1 MKMAAYG
8 KWILAG
14 EHAVLRG
21 CPALVFP
28 LRSAQMTL
36 EYEAGDHPLHVE
48 FAGERGDELKLL
60 VWSVLESAVVR
71 LGRGMNG
78 LVGTLR
84 LHSSLP
90 IGAGLGASGALC
102 ALVARWCVQ
111 MKWLPEEKSYEFARG
126 LEDLFHGESSG
137 VDVAVALSG
146 EGMLFRRQ
154 GERRVIHPNWTPQ
167 IYLSYSGQRGVT
179 AECVNQ
185 VKLLIQNNPRLGL
198 EIDDRMLESVR
209 QAEIA
214 LAMESS
220 VLGMEKLKEAIQ
232 MANSCFKDW
241 GLTFGGLSDH
251 LAWLESSGA
260 IAVKPTGS
268 GGGGYAL
275 SLWSNPPPEK
285 IRSQLLAAF

>member
-1 MKMAAYG
+1 MKLVAFG

-28 LRSAQMTL
+28 LRSAQMIL
-36 EYEAGDHPLHVE
+36 EYEVGDQPLHVE
-48 FAGERGDELKLL
+48 FAGERGDELRLL

-111 MKWLPEEKSYEFARG
+111 MGWLSEDKAYDFARG

-146 EGMLFRRQ
+146 QGMLFQRQ
-154 GERRVIHPNWTPQ
+154 GERRVILPKWEPQ

-185 VKLLIQNNPRLGL
+185 VKLLIQNNPRQGL
-198 EIDDRMLESVR
+198 DIDDRMLESVR
-209 QAEIA
+209 NAERA
-214 LAMESS
+214 LTAESAEMGFAH
-220 VLGMEKLKEAIQ
+220 LQEAIQ
-232 MANSCFKDW
+232 SANSCFKDW
-241 GLTFGGLSDH
+241 GLTTGALSDH
-251 LAWLESSGA
+251 LVWLESKGA
-260 IAVKPTGS
+260 QAVKPTGS

-275 SLWSNPPPEK
+275 SLWSKPPPDD
-285 IRSQLLAAF
+285 IRQQLLSAF